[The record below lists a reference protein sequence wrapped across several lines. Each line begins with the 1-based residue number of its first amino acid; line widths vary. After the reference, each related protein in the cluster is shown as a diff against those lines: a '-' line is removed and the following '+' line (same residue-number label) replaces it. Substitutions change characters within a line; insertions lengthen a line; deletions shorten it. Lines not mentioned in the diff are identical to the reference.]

1 MASCLPL
8 FFTLQSIILLHILT
22 HTQNLH
28 NTSTRRSVISFLM
41 HQLTEDD
48 EDYEDELSNLSAS
61 WQLPVQPPTSSTQT
75 QQQRKRLYI
84 PISDQF
90 GASRLAFT
98 RPGGGYH
105 WSILLWDIVT
115 SYKKV
120 DDDGF
125 SAVVD
130 VGFHHFDSS
139 KGLNELAAK
148 AVAEKLQK
156 VLHTSMS
163 KDVRITDVVE
173 VVECKTPQQRNGY
186 DCGVLAL
193 GFAEALSVCDD
204 HGFAK
209 EHYESMLQS
218 HFETNGGHENF
229 ALGLRKKI
237 GDDIRQLARE

>member
-1 MASCLPL
+1 
-8 FFTLQSIILLHILT
+8 
-22 HTQNLH
+22 
-28 NTSTRRSVISFLM
+28 M

-105 WSILLWDIVT
+105 WSILLWEIVT

-173 VVECKTPQQRNGY
+173 VVECKTPQQTNGY

-193 GFAEALSVCDD
+193 GFAEALSACD

>member
-1 MASCLPL
+1 
-8 FFTLQSIILLHILT
+8 
-22 HTQNLH
+22 
-28 NTSTRRSVISFLM
+28 M

-61 WQLPVQPPTSSTQT
+61 WQLPVHPPTSSTQT

-130 VGFHHFDSS
+130 VRFHHFDSS
-139 KGLNELAAK
+139 KGMNEVAAK
-148 AVAEKLQK
+148 AVAEKLHK

-163 KDVRITDVVE
+163 KDMRITDVVE

-193 GFAEALSVCDD
+193 GFAEALSSCDD
-204 HGFAK
+204 HGSTK
-209 EHYESMLQS
+209 EQYESMLQS
-218 HFETNGGHENF
+218 NFETNGGHETF

-237 GDDIRQLARE
+237 GYDIRNLAGGE